1 MPTPAQIKTSQ
12 EQSAAART
20 LAAIDSLE
28 RCRGFTD
35 WLGPKLFK
43 AYDTAGES
51 ILAAHARGEAPSP
64 SDVATYHGLHEIVAA
79 CRRDK
84 VTAAHKLKSSI

>member
-1 MPTPAQIKTSQ
+1 MPTPEQIKTAKDHAN
-12 EQSAAART
+12 AAHT

-35 WLGPKLFK
+35 WLAPKLFK

-51 ILAAHARGEAPSP
+51 ILAAHARGEAPNP